1 MDKNEDLM
9 DRIKEIFKAEA
20 SEHLDSAG
28 RLLVDLEKARSQ
40 DGSGEEILAEIFRA
54 IHSLKGAA
62 RMVGADVIARVSH
75 RIESLLGEVRAG
87 RIGLTHDHFDLLLQS
102 LDALERIVD
111 RVGAGEDPSPDA
123 EIDTLTERLNRALN
137 EPSGEA
143 VDDLSDHTGQLPSSL
158 EVEERAMGQK
168 DGAASFHN
176 AGDIDNGEAPGI
188 SASKLGVDRT
198 SSDEVIRVSAGKVD
212 DLLAQTGE
220 LLGAKISI
228 DQRAKDVRAL
238 AELGDSWLRRWK
250 EVRKEIA
257 KLAVDEHGTSRG
269 RVTAYLDENEEK
281 AAELSSLADTIARH
295 LARDRARVALA
306 TTDLQEGVRRM
317 RMLPVTTLLDTYPRM
332 IRDLARRQG
341 KEVQLQISGS
351 AIEVDKRVLERI
363 KDPLTHL
370 LRNAVD
376 HGLEDPAAR
385 KANGKKPLG
394 TLSLTASAHSNHVV
408 LEVSDDG
415 AGIDVEHIKAT
426 ALTKGL
432 VTESDLSGFLPGHV
446 LDLLFRPGFST
457 SSVVTDV
464 SGRGVGLD
472 VVRANVEALEGR
484 VEVESELGR
493 GTTFRMIL
501 PLTLATA
508 QALLVSAGGETLA
521 LPLTSIDRILN
532 VGRGEIRTL
541 EGGEVIVVDGR
552 AVPLA
557 RLADLLELKGGGF
570 GEIGPALSVVVLGSA
585 DKRVGLLVEGLLG
598 QQEVVVKNLG
608 RQLARV
614 RNVTGATILG
624 SGQVVVV
631 LNPSDVI
638 ASAMGGRAR
647 SALRAGDGDDDG
659 GATKMVL
666 VVDDSIT
673 TRTFQ
678 RATLEAAGYEVRAAS
693 DGQEAWRLLQMGDF
707 DLVITDVNMPRVTG
721 LQLTKLI
728 KKNNRMQDLPV
739 ILLSSMGSREDKEK
753 GMEAGADAYVVKSA
767 FDRDS
772 MLATVR
778 QLI

>member
-1 MDKNEDLM
+1 MDTNEDLM
-9 DRIKEIFKAEA
+9 VRLREIFKTEA
-20 SEHLDSAG
+20 SEHLDNAG
-28 RLLVDLEKARSQ
+28 QRLVDLEKVGSQ
-40 DGSGEEILAEIFRA
+40 DGPGEELLAEIFRA
-54 IHSLKGAA
+54 IHSLKGSA

-75 RIESLLGEVRAG
+75 QIESLLEQARAG
-87 RIGLTHDHFDLLLQS
+87 RIGLTPSHFDLMLRS
-102 LDALERIVD
+102 LDVLERLVD
-111 RVGAGEDPSPDA
+111 GVGSGEDSRPDT
-123 EIDTLTERLNRALN
+123 ELDLVTERLDRALN
-137 EPSGEA
+137 EASGRV
-143 VDDLSDHTGQLPSSL
+143 VDDFPYHTGEPTNSL
-158 EVEERAMGQK
+158 EDNQRDGGDK
-168 DGAASFHN
+168 DGAASFHEN
-176 AGDIDNGEAPGI
+176 GDNDRGESPEI
-188 SASKLGVDRT
+188 SASKLGADRT
-198 SSDEVIRVSAGKVD
+198 SSNETIRVPAKKLD

-238 AELGDSWLRRWK
+238 AELGDSLVRGWK
-250 EVRKEIA
+250 EVRQEIA
-257 KLAVDEHGTSRG
+257 RLALDDHASNRG
-269 RVTAYLDENEEK
+269 RVTAFLDENQEK
-281 AAELSSLADTIARH
+281 AAELSSLAGTVATY
-295 LARDRARVALA
+295 LTRDRARVALA

-317 RMLPVTTLLDTYPRM
+317 RMLSISSLLDTYPRM
-332 IRDLARRQG
+332 VRDLARRQG
-341 KEVQLQISGS
+341 KEVQFQVLGS
-351 AIEVDKRVLERI
+351 AIEVDKRVLEGL

-376 HGLEDPAAR
+376 HGLEDPVTR

-394 TLSLTASAHSNHVV
+394 TLTVTASAHGNHVV
-408 LEVSDDG
+408 IEVSDDG

-426 ALTKGL
+426 ALTSGL
-432 VTESDLSGFLPGHV
+432 VTETDVAGFQPGHV

-484 VEVESELGR
+484 VEVETALGR

-521 LPLTSIDRILN
+521 LPITSIDRILN
-532 VGRGEIRTL
+532 IGRSDIRTL

-557 RLADLLELKGGGF
+557 RLADLLELTGGGF
-570 GEIGPALSVVVLGSA
+570 GDRGAALSVVVLGSA
-585 DKRVGLLVEGLLG
+585 DKRVGLLVEVLLE
-598 QQEVVVKNLG
+598 QQEVVVKDLG
-608 RQLARV
+608 PQLARV
-614 RNVTGATILG
+614 RNVSGATILG

-631 LNPSDVI
+631 LNPSDLI

-647 SALRAGDGDDDG
+647 RSQRVGDGDDIG
-659 GATKMVL
+659 RTTKTVL

-678 RATLEAAGYEVRAAS
+678 RATLEAAGYEVTAAS
-693 DGQEAWRLLQMGDF
+693 DGQEAWRLLQTGDF

-728 KKNNRMQDLPV
+728 KENNRMQDLPV